1 MLSVDLIG
9 LMFTIGLVGPRYP
22 LHVLAAAAIHDLG
35 RILVILFFHGRIEA
49 IVAAGAFGTA
59 VTSGLKGYPAI
70 VAAFGGPLV
79 SYLVSTGA
87 GGVAWEKT
95 ANLVSPA
102 AQVRYPF
109 AVVNFRLAVLS
120 TIASIWQLMQ

>member
-9 LMFTIGLVGPRYP
+9 LLFTVGLVGPRYP
-22 LHVLAAAAIHDLG
+22 LHGLAAALIHDLG
-35 RILVILFFHGRIEA
+35 RVLVILFFHGRIEA
-49 IVAAGAFGTA
+49 IVAAGAFGGA

-70 VAAFGGPLV
+70 AALFGGSLI
-79 SYLVSTGA
+79 SYLVSCGA

-95 ANLVSPA
+95 VNLVSPVA
-102 AQVRYPF
+102 PVRQPF

-120 TIASIWQLMQ
+120 ALAGLWHLF